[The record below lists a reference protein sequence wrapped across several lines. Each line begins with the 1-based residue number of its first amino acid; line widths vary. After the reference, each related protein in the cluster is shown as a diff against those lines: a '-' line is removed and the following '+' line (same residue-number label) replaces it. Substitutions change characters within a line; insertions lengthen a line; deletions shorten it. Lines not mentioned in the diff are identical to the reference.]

1 MGRYLPGMEHLCDR
15 VLGHMLRESW
25 IGRDDTQALAADV
38 LDRGLG
44 FQPAAER

>member
-1 MGRYLPGMEHLCDR
+1 MQEMECLRNR

-25 IGRDDTQALAADV
+25 IGLDDTQALAADV